1 MSTTSADGSARL
13 AVAATWLALALGLAG
28 CVSQET
34 KRDAINDINAAFKV
48 EYESILKEN
57 GTHRVGRNP
66 VATHEAMI
74 AALQQLGMVVTQ
86 QSRDLGFIAVE
97 APAPSPL
104 TRAEWDR
111 AAAADLPKARE
122 ILRRHIGSL
131 AELVPFRAGRRRH
144 GDYRNDHRGAWRR
157 ADIAH
162 HAHARSGAADARPAK
177 TRLSAAD
184 GPAAGAGQDL
194 GPFRSGV
201 EGARDDTVIAIRASE
216 PPSPAT

>member
-1 MSTTSADGSARL
+1 MSSTSAGESARL
-13 AVAATWLALALGLAG
+13 AVAAAWVALALGLAG

-34 KRDAINDINAAFKV
+34 RRDAINDINAAFKV

-57 GTHRVGRNP
+57 GTHRVGSNS

-131 AELVPFRAGRRRH
+131 A
-144 GDYRNDHRGAWRR
+144 
-157 ADIAH
+157 
-162 HAHARSGAADARPAK
+162 
-177 TRLSAAD
+177 
-184 GPAAGAGQDL
+184 DL
-194 GPFRSGV
+194 FHFEPEGV
-201 EGARDDTVIAIRASE
+201 DTVITATIIEERGGAQISLTMRMRE
-216 PPSPAT
+216 VAPPTQGLPRRDYPPPTALRLGLDKIWARLDADLKVLATKP

>member
-13 AVAATWLALALGLAG
+13 AVAAAWLALALGLAG

-34 KRDAINDINAAFKV
+34 RRDAINDINAAFKV

-57 GTHRVGRNP
+57 GTHRVGSNS

-131 AELVPFRAGRRRH
+131 A
-144 GDYRNDHRGAWRR
+144 
-157 ADIAH
+157 
-162 HAHARSGAADARPAK
+162 
-177 TRLSAAD
+177 
-184 GPAAGAGQDL
+184 DL
-194 GPFRSGV
+194 FHFEPEGV
-201 EGARDDTVIAIRASE
+201 DTVITATIIEERGGAQISLTMRMREVAPPTQGLPRRDYPPPTALRLGLDKIWARLDSE
-216 PPSPAT
+216 LKVLATKP

>member
-1 MSTTSADGSARL
+1 MSTTSAGGSARL
-13 AVAATWLALALGLAG
+13 AIATAWLALALGLAG

-34 KRDAINDINAAFKV
+34 RRDAINDINAAFKV

-57 GTHRVGRNP
+57 GTHRVGSNP

-131 AELVPFRAGRRRH
+131 A
-144 GDYRNDHRGAWRR
+144 
-157 ADIAH
+157 
-162 HAHARSGAADARPAK
+162 
-177 TRLSAAD
+177 
-184 GPAAGAGQDL
+184 DL
-194 GPFRSGV
+194 FHFEPEGV
-201 EGARDDTVIAIRASE
+201 DTVITATIIEERGGVQISLTMRMREVAPPTQGLPRRDYPPPTALRLGLDKIWARLDSE
-216 PPSPAT
+216 LKVLATKP